1 MLKSDLRKIYLAKQ
15 NQLSPSER
23 LQKSKQ
29 ISESFFNN
37 FSLETVQIVHL
48 FLSIEKNKE
57 IETKFFYERLWQDFP
72 HIKTLIPRVN
82 KKADELE
89 SLEFTS
95 ETKLDLSSWQIP
107 EPIGNSLINA
117 DQIDIVLVPLLCYDQ
132 KGFRVGYGKGYYDK
146 FFTNCRSD
154 CLKIGLSYF
163 SPIEK
168 ISDIN
173 EFDVTLDY
181 CITPNKIWKFQTIF

>member
-15 NQLSPSER
+15 HQLSSSER
-23 LQKSKQ
+23 SQKSRQ
-29 ISESFFNN
+29 ISESFFHN
-37 FSLETVQIVHL
+37 FSPETSQIIHL
-48 FLSIEKNKE
+48 FLPIEKNKE
-57 IETKFFYERLWQDFP
+57 IETKFFYERIWQDFP
-72 HIKTLIPRVN
+72 HIKTVVPRIN
-82 KKADELE
+82 KKNDQLE
-89 SLEFTS
+89 SIEFDA
-95 ETKLDLSSWQIP
+95 ETKLGLSSWQIP
-107 EPIGNSLINA
+107 EPIEDSLINA
-117 DQIDIVLVPLLCYDQ
+117 NQIDIVLVPLLCYDQ

-181 CITPNKIWKFQTIF
+181 CITPNKIWKF